1 MSPRSVIRQSWKNTF
16 GNHSDIMFVSLLLF
30 GLLFIKRMRMNR
42 VLIMLFFL
50 LLVVLLFTGKW
61 NILKSLEPFG
71 TSPGTM
77 VQLQTSHV
85 PTGEDVDFYTRIY
98 PKMVRREITDMTE
111 GDPGELRPW
120 IFPWYGR
127 GVTLIAS

>member
-1 MSPRSVIRQSWKNTF
+1 
-16 GNHSDIMFVSLLLF
+16 MFFV
-30 GLLFIKRMRMNR
+30 GLLILHFYRKR
-42 VLIMLFFL
+42 
-50 LLVVLLFTGKW
+50 T
-61 NILKSLEPFG
+61 EHFG

-85 PTGEDVDFYTRIY
+85 PTEEDYQFYTYQY
-98 PKMVRREITDMTE
+98 PKLVRREVTDLTG

-127 GVTLIAS
+127 GVSLIAQ

>member
-1 MSPRSVIRQSWKNTF
+1 MRSGSRNTY
-16 GNHSDIMFVSLLLF
+16 ITV
-30 GLLFIKRMRMNR
+30 FI
-42 VLIMLFFL
+42 
-50 LLVVLLFTGKW
+50 VLLFVYGVWTVTKHMV
-61 NILKSLEPFG
+61 EPFG

-85 PTGEDVDFYTRIY
+85 PTNDDVDFYTRIY
-98 PKMVRREITDMTE
+98 PRMVRREITDMTD